1 MGVEMFKHFSKFSST
16 LLLLAVTAFLN
27 ACSNKVEQADAGKI
41 ATFYVDSVEG
51 SSEISKV
58 DAVYAIPKE
67 RLYNFK
73 ACIKD
78 IMQSKAIQAQSFKV
92 LGGEEEQVVETDEQG
107 CLNWNET
114 VEYNFLGQSNYIKIS
129 RTIVANGL
137 HKGATDVQFAINPWS
152 HGEDASKVIDP
163 KKKSV
168 VALSQETEG
177 SSAFLADSVR
187 SPLWAITPR
196 VSIVEQEFSATGAKM
211 LLKFQTKL
219 SLVLKNSAQQNV
231 QYPVNNGSFD
241 VEMVLYNAVIENGK
255 ESLLP
260 IAHATENSVTFTQDT
275 LIAEFPFTLNSLPNK
290 GQIYLGIKV
299 SASSQD
305 IGLDPFEGVYMVSNT
320 PSVKIEGFPVPV
332 KGQTYSAVKAALVGE
347 QPATKTD
354 KKDDKKDSKEAEVK
368 PGLEIEKLD
377 IRFFKIGSE
386 TTTDR
391 QVFYNVKACI
401 KSNLDKRPIRD
412 EVFSVQTSAG
422 KNVVSLKSSQ
432 EGCISWDDSI
442 WHKVFGSERFIKRSV
457 VIAHSG
463 FNLNKKIEIIINPWD
478 SGSNFGRD
486 ERFVEDFNSV
496 NINPSN
502 ENAKIH
508 FDNYNFSV
516 VNYKYEINKNLD
528 LSLIKNGI
536 LALSAKVVNHSS
548 LSYGRNS
555 HEFLRDGKY
564 LLKWAVVT
572 LDENEKADSVISTGE
587 KVVTTFG
594 GDLKTDVSFKVSAFE
609 KLNIRS
615 RLVVA
620 LYTIKEPKTKNA
632 KIEIDRNS
640 GLDAT
645 PYIGTIILNRD
656 EEGQKMMK
664 VEENLGLGKGDIF
677 AKLST
682 LGSGYSNASLATE
695 KVLASH
701 NMKKI
706 NLANE
711 KESLFLRDGL
721 ANPLKYHTLAKNPA
735 YYHAA
740 EQKPAVSAG
749 VLSSF
754 AKTGKLNPELA
765 VQFCSFWFNDYFR
778 RQVVANKT
786 VVLDEM
792 TTQRMVTSCVATV
805 RRDPSR
811 FFKTDKKLIVKK
823 IGNVKYVGGTTTN
836 FSVGNSF
843 SVAKAD
849 SNSKTQTW
857 SWTNSVGVS
866 FELFDIFKL
875 NSTGSYAIASAHSKS
890 DTTSSTAVVN
900 ASTYMFMQTST
911 FNVELT
917 SYEECSSIRLAPEL
931 FSSRSLLG
939 SVFTHSMRA
948 QEVARVATS
957 GLFLCTGIDN
967 ATPVVKK
974 ESYYLVSQDMGS
986 KGGEQDSYS
995 RENQQLFMTFRGQK
1009 DLSSFLNIIQA
1020 SVKGPSSA
1028 SALENTT
1035 STNVTGTAKT
1045 MGGLPTWPGV
1055 FSDGE

>member
-1 MGVEMFKHFSKFSST
+1 MGVEMFKHSPKFAT
-16 LLLLAVTAFLN
+16 QLLILALAAFMN
-27 ACSNKVEQADAGKI
+27 ACSNKVEEADAGKI

-51 SSEISKV
+51 TSEISKV

-92 LGGEEEQVVETDEQG
+92 LGGEDDQVVETDEQG
-107 CLNWNET
+107 CLNWTET
-114 VEYNFLGQSNYIKIS
+114 VEYNFLAQSNYIKIS
-129 RTIVANGL
+129 RTIMANGL

-177 SSAFLADSVR
+177 SSAFLAGDVR

-196 VSIVEQEFSATGAKM
+196 VSIVEQEFSAAGAKM

-231 QYPVNNGSFD
+231 QYPVTNGSFD
-241 VEMVLYNAVIENGK
+241 VEMVLYNAVMENGK
-255 ESLLP
+255 ETLLP
-260 IAHATENSVTFTQDT
+260 IAHATENSVTFTQDS
-275 LIAEFPFTLNSLPNK
+275 LIAEFPFILNTLPNK
-290 GQIYLGIKV
+290 GQIYLGVKV
-299 SASSQD
+299 SASSND
-305 IGLDPFEGVYMVSNT
+305 IGLDPFEGVYMISNT
-320 PSVKIEGFPVPV
+320 PSVKVEGYPVPV
-332 KGQTYSAVKAALVGE
+332 KNQSYSAVKSALVGE
-347 QPATKTD
+347 LPE
-354 KKDDKKDSKEAEVK
+354 KKVEKKEDVK
-368 PGLEIEKLD
+368 PGLEIDKLD

-412 EVFSVQTSAG
+412 EVFSVQTTAG

-432 EGCISWDDSI
+432 EGCISWDDSV
-442 WHKVFGSERFIKRSV
+442 WHKVFGNERFLKKSV
-457 VIAHSG
+457 NIAHSG

-478 SGSNFGRD
+478 SGANFGRD

-496 NINPSN
+496 NINPSSA
-502 ENAKIH
+502 NAQIH

-528 LSLIKNGI
+528 LAIIKNGI

-664 VEENLGLGKGDIF
+664 IEDNLGLGKGDVF
-677 AKLST
+677 TKLSA
-682 LGSGYSNASLATE
+682 LGSGNSNAALATE
-695 KVLASH
+695 KVMASH
-701 NMKKI
+701 NMKKV

-711 KESLFLRDGL
+711 KDSLFLRDGL
-721 ANPLKYHTLAKNPA
+721 ANPLKYNTLMKNPA

-740 EQKPAVSAG
+740 EQKPAVSSA
-749 VLSSF
+749 VLSGF
-754 AKTGKLNPELA
+754 AKSGKLNPELA

-778 RQVVANKT
+778 RQATTNKS
-786 VVLDEM
+786 VVLDDM
-792 TTQRMVTSCVATV
+792 TTQRMIQSCVATV

-811 FFKTDKKLIVKK
+811 FFKTDKKLVVKK
-823 IGNVKYVGGTTTN
+823 IGNVKYAGGTTTN

-849 SNSKTQTW
+849 ATSKTQTW

-875 NSTGSYAIASAHSKS
+875 NSTGSYAIASAHAKS

-931 FSSRSLLG
+931 FSSRSVLG
-939 SVFTHSMRA
+939 TVFTAKMKAS
-948 QEVARVATS
+948 EVAKVATS

-967 ATPVVKK
+967 TAPVVKK
-974 ESYYLVSQDMGS
+974 ENYYLVSQDMGS

-1009 DLSSFLNIIQA
+1009 DLSSFLSVIQA

-1028 SALENTT
+1028 SSLENTT

-1055 FSDGE
+1055 YSDGE